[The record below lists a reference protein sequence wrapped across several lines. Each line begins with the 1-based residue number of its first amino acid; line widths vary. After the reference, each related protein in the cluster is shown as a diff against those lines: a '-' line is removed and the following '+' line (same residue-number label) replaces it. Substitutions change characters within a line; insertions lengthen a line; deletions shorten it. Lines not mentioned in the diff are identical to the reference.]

1 MNLKEYI
8 HSEIRNTLLEAV
20 NEDRVNDFFYMDLK
34 KHMWNRRKDYSN
46 KIKKLN
52 GLEKTEYLE
61 DLYIKVNG
69 IEGKS
74 FAKDIKGNGNDL
86 FKRLVKD
93 KVIR

>member
-1 MNLKEYI
+1 
-8 HSEIRNTLLEAV
+8 
-20 NEDRVNDFFYMDLK
+20 MDLT

-74 FAKDIKGNGNDL
+74 SQ
-86 FKRLVKD
+86 KRYQRTWYRF
-93 KVIR
+93 I